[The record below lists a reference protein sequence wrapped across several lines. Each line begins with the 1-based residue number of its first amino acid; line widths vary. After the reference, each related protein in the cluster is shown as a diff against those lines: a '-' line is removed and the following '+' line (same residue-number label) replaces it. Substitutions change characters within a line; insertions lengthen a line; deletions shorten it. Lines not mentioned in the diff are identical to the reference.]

1 MIVLDP
7 PISGISEAAL
17 AGFARRAQK
26 LARVSG
32 EVSILI
38 AGNRRIQELN
48 RRFRKKNKPTD
59 VLSFPRSPGGDIA
72 ISAAIAAQNAARYG
86 HMPAEEIKVLILHGM
101 LHLAGYDHETDNGK
115 MAAREAALRKQL
127 KLPGSLIERA
137 HTNKNRGPQPP
148 SAVLDAFK
156 VHHYTKTSVIPSG
169 APPHPSSKR
178 RSMARSRGTPKP
190 SHSPK
195 LSQGIRTKLSR
206 LSVKTGNVP

>member
-1 MIVLDP
+1 MIFVDP

-17 AGFARRAQK
+17 ASFARRAQK

-72 ISAAIAAQNAARYG
+72 ISAPIAAQNAARYG

-127 KLPGSLIERA
+127 KLPGSLIERFLTSPFSISRVRA
-137 HTNKNRGPQPP
+137 RGRGNPITTKN
-148 SAVLDAFK
+148 
-156 VHHYTKTSVIPSG
+156 
-169 APPHPSSKR
+169 
-178 RSMARSRGTPKP
+178 SRVRQQT
-190 SHSPK
+190 
-195 LSQGIRTKLSR
+195 RT
-206 LSVKTGNVP
+206 

>member
-17 AGFARRAQK
+17 ASFARRAQK

-72 ISAAIAAQNAARYG
+72 ISAAIAAKNAARYG
-86 HMPAEEIKVLILHGM
+86 HAPAEEIKVLILHGM

-115 MAAREAALRKQL
+115 MAARESVLRKKL
-127 KLPGSLIERA
+127 KLPGSLIQRA
-137 HTNKNRGPQPP
+137 HSPAPRRRQP
-148 SAVLDAFK
+148 
-156 VHHYTKTSVIPSG
+156 
-169 APPHPSSKR
+169 
-178 RSMARSRGTPKP
+178 
-190 SHSPK
+190 
-195 LSQGIRTKLSR
+195 
-206 LSVKTGNVP
+206 